1 MAIFEWDE
9 GKRELNRIRHN
20 LDLLE
25 GAQLFDG
32 RPVITAASPRG
43 AEARFATTGRIG
55 AKFYTLVWVWRGE
68 AIRLISLRRARDA
81 EERHHQARF
90 G

>member
-1 MAIFEWDE
+1 MDFEWDE
-9 GKRELNRIRHN
+9 TKREHNRSRHKV
-20 LDLLE
+20 DLLE

-32 RPVITAASPRG
+32 RPVISFPSPRG
-43 AEARFATTGRIG
+43 DEARFATTGLLG
-55 AKFYTLVWVWRGE
+55 GKFYTVIWTERGD

-81 EERHHQARF
+81 EERAYQARF